1 MLIKNLTDQV
11 QELHVRELR
20 GSDRVFSVYIQPQ
33 GVTDL
38 DRLFVIVD
46 KEKVGKVVEVVG
58 VPIPKD
64 EPKEV
69 EAPKEES
76 RENEVPPEESP
87 KPEILLDKF
96 ICDECG
102 AEFASAR
109 GLNNHKNKAHTH
121 AN

>member
-46 KEKVGKVVEVVG
+46 KEQVGKVVEVVG

-64 EPKEV
+64 EPAKIESSEVDSKEMDTPS
-69 EAPKEES
+69 EKS
-76 RENEVPPEESP
+76 PE
-87 KPEILLDKF
+87 PEILLDKF

-121 AN
+121 VN